1 MKIKGKT
8 TRKAQIKSCFRKVQQ
23 KNIRKEK
30 ERRKIRN
37 QKVDCGKVGRSR
49 RFKSI
54 FGKGERRK
62 VERSLRGE
70 KQKGGEEKSRKG
82 ERRKVERS
90 LRGEKQKEERRGEK
104 QIWRGGEEKSKDRNR
119 EGEKQI
125 WRGGEQKIRKKQE

>member
-8 TRKAQIKSCFRKVQQ
+8 TRKAQIKSCFRKLQQ

-70 KQKGGEEKSRKG
+70 KQKGGEEKSRKKRG
-82 ERRKVERS
+82 EAKSRYGEEERRKVKIEI
-90 LRGEKQKEERRGEK
+90 GKEKSRY
-104 QIWRGGEEKSKDRNR
+104 GEEESRKLEKSRNKNR
-119 EGEKQI
+119 
-125 WRGGEQKIRKKQE
+125 